1 MDTPVPAPTPAPS
14 PTYVN
19 RRTGKLFYLEGFT
32 YTWNP
37 ETGDNEH
44 MYWLVG
50 NGPRRYVWQHELD
63 KNYTKG
69 AIR

>member
-1 MDTPVPAPTPAPS
+1 METTIPAPTPTPS

-19 RRTGKLFYLEGFT
+19 RRTGRLFYLEGFC

-44 MYWLVG
+44 QYWLQG
-50 NGPRRYVWQHELD
+50 HGGRRYVWQHELD
-63 KNYTKG
+63 KNYASQAT
-69 AIR
+69 R